1 MLAALALASL
11 LVTPA
16 QADSLSLA
24 DALAHARAQ
33 RGAWAAAQSVV
44 AEARA
49 QKRIAA
55 ALPNPLMNYYHKESD
70 PRQRLTVEQRLDW
83 LLRWPALRSA
93 GQAAI
98 ERAEADS
105 SQRVANV
112 AREVRLAFY
121 GALAAGDLLR
131 ISAGLAAV
139 ADTLDQLAARR
150 LEAGDISIVERDRFT
165 LESVRA
171 RRALSAAREVEQLA
185 RAELIRAIA
194 WNQPQQPVLQG
205 SLAENLDN
213 LPDTAGV
220 QLAAIPLLLAALKD
234 SAQFARQLTSVRL
247 SMLPLPSLYGG
258 PEWDNKSSPD
268 NRPTAIL
275 GLSVPLP
282 LWSQRR
288 EQTAEAAAQAQ
299 RRTAE
304 LRETRGEALRLYSE
318 GKIRLSESARRALI
332 ARDTLAPTAQRLR
345 LQTVQLYQAGR
356 MTVLDVFEALRV
368 EREVSTTM
376 IDDLLTY
383 QRALADW
390 YAFLG
395 RYQ

>member
-1 MLAALALASL
+1 MTS
-11 LVTPA
+11 A

-24 DALAHARAQ
+24 DALALARAR
-33 RGAWAAAQSVV
+33 RGALAVAQAVV

-49 QKRIAA
+49 QKRIATA
-55 ALPNPLMNYYHKESD
+55 FPNPLVNYYHKESD
-70 PRQRLTVEQRLDW
+70 PRQRLTIEQRFDW
-83 LLRWPALRSA
+83 LLRWPSTRAA
-93 GQAAI
+93 GLAAI

-105 SQRVANV
+105 TQRVANV

-121 GALAAGDLLR
+121 GALATRDLLR
-131 ISAGLAAV
+131 ISVGLAAV
-139 ADTLDQLAARR
+139 ADTLDQLASRR
-150 LEAGDISIVERDRFT
+150 LEAGDISIVEKDRFT

-171 RRALSAAREVEQLA
+171 RRALSAAREAEQLA
-185 RAELIRAIA
+185 LAGLIRATG
-194 WNQPQQPVLQG
+194 WNQPQLPVLQG
-205 SLAENLDN
+205 SLAANLDN
-213 LPDTAGV
+213 LPDTTVA
-220 QLAAIPLLLAALKD
+220 QLAATPLVKIAMKD
-234 SAQFARQLTSVRL
+234 SAQFARQLTSARL
-247 SMLPLPSLYGG
+247 SMVPLPSLYGG

-268 NRPTAIL
+268 NRATAII
-275 GLSVPLP
+275 GMTVPLP

-288 EQTAEAAAQAQ
+288 EQSAEAAAQAQ
-299 RRTAE
+299 RRTAD
-304 LRETRGEALRLYSE
+304 LSEARAEARRLYSE
-318 GKIRLSESARRALI
+318 VKVRLNESSRRALI
-332 ARDTLAPTAQRLR
+332 ARDTLVPTAQRLR
-345 LQTVQLYQAGR
+345 LQAVQLYQAGR